1 MDTITSTPSSP
12 PDAGTTRSRP
22 YRLRWVVAA
31 VVLAANLMDVLDATI
46 VNVAGPSVHR
56 DLGGGASTLQWLSA
70 AYTLAFAVLLIAGAR
85 LGDIFG
91 RRRLFLIGSA
101 GFTLF
106 SAASAAAPTI
116 GVLIAFRALQGAS
129 GALMIPQGFG
139 LMKQVFT
146 DDAELGKAFGL
157 FGPATGVPM
166 LAAPIVAG
174 ALIDANL
181 WGIGWRLVFL
191 INVPIGVLA
200 LALAIRS
207 LPRGATHPDVK
218 LDLRGVGLVGLA
230 LVAIIYP
237 LIQGRTDGWPAWCFA
252 MLAAGAVLLFV
263 FLRYERR
270 RGNDALI
277 EPRLLSNRAYLSGTA
292 VALAFFGAFS
302 GLLLCISLYG
312 QLGEGWSPIHAGL
325 TLTPMV
331 VGMILGM
338 VGSNAAV
345 SRLGRHLFHIGIL
358 LIVAGTAGLALTL
371 TGAGTASTWDLVPS
385 LFFVGVGVG
394 ASIGQLFRFIL
405 TSVSMDEVGSA
416 SGVLEAVQQLSSAL
430 GVAVLGSI
438 FFSAFDHHLPP
449 DALQITAW
457 ACLAPLAAA
466 FLLVFRLPVFSS
478 VVAVRQK
485 VRDEICDVRR
495 SLLSDIVSAIGD
507 DHAP

>member
-1 MDTITSTPSSP
+1 MDTATVIPPSPAVAGATSKP
-12 PDAGTTRSRP
+12 P

-31 VVLAANLMDVLDATI
+31 VVLAANVMDLLDATI
-46 VNVAGPSVHR
+46 VNVAGPSIHR

-70 AYTLAFAVLLIAGAR
+70 GYTLAFAVLLIAGAR

-116 GVLIAFRALQGAS
+116 GALIAFRALQGGF

-139 LMKQVFT
+139 LMKQVF
-146 DDAELGKAFGL
+146 DDEAEMDKALGL
-157 FGPATGVPM
+157 FGPATGVPL
-166 LAAPIVAG
+166 LAAPIIAG

-191 INVPIGVLA
+191 INVPIGVVA
-200 LALAIRS
+200 LAFAFHS
-207 LPRGATHPDVK
+207 LPRGAAHPAVK
-218 LDLRGVGLVGLA
+218 LDVGGVLLVGLA

-237 LIQGRTDGWPAWCFA
+237 LIQGRTEGWPAWCFA

-270 RGNDALI
+270 RGHDPLI
-277 EPRLLSNRAYLSGTA
+277 EPTLLTNRTYLSGVA
-292 VALAFFGAFS
+292 VALALFGAFG

-338 VGSNAAV
+338 IGSNAAV
-345 SRLGRHLFHIGIL
+345 SRLGRHLLHIGIL
-358 LIVAGTAGLALTL
+358 LIAAGTAGLALTL
-371 TGAGTASTWDLVPS
+371 MGARTASTWDLAPG
-385 LFFVGVGVG
+385 LFFIGAGVG
-394 ASIGQLFRFIL
+394 ATIGQLFQFIL
-405 TSVSMDEVGSA
+405 TSVNMDEVGSA
-416 SGVLEAVQQLSSAL
+416 SGVFEAVQQLSTAL

-449 DALQITAW
+449 EALQITAW

-466 FLLVFRLPVFSS
+466 FLLVFRLPM
-478 VVAVRQK
+478 
-485 VRDEICDVRR
+485 
-495 SLLSDIVSAIGD
+495 
-507 DHAP
+507 HAREQRAH

>member
-1 MDTITSTPSSP
+1 
-12 PDAGTTRSRP
+12 
-22 YRLRWVVAA
+22 
-31 VVLAANLMDVLDATI
+31 
-46 VNVAGPSVHR
+46 
-56 DLGGGASTLQWLSA
+56 
-70 AYTLAFAVLLIAGAR
+70 VLLIAGGR

-101 GFTLF
+101 GFTLL

-116 GVLIAFRALQGAS
+116 EVLIAFRALQGAF

-139 LMKQVFT
+139 LMKQAFT
-146 DDAELGKAFGL
+146 DDDELGKAFGL
-157 FGPATGVPM
+157 FGPATGLPM

-191 INVPIGVLA
+191 INVPIGA
-200 LALAIRS
+200 LTLPLAIRS

-218 LDLRGVGLVGLA
+218 LDIGGVGLVGVA

-237 LIQGRTDGWPAWCFA
+237 LIQGRTEGWPVWCFA
-252 MLAAGAVLLFV
+252 MLAAGGVLLFV

-270 RGNDALI
+270 RGTDALI
-277 EPRLLSNRAYLSGTA
+277 EPTLLTNRTYLSGTA

-302 GLLLCISLYG
+302 GLLLCISLFG

-325 TLTPMV
+325 TLTPMF

-345 SRLGRHLFHIGIL
+345 GRLGRHLFHIGIL
-358 LIVAGTAGLALTL
+358 LIAAGTAGLALTV
-371 TGAGTASTWDLVPS
+371 TGARTASTWDLIPS
-385 LFFVGVGVG
+385 LFFIGVGVG

-430 GVAVLGSI
+430 GVAVLGTI
-438 FFSAFDHHLPP
+438 FFSAVGNHLPP

-466 FLLVFRLPVFSS
+466 FLLVFRLP
-478 VVAVRQK
+478 R
-485 VRDEICDVRR
+485 
-495 SLLSDIVSAIGD
+495 
-507 DHAP
+507 HAREEQAH

>member
-1 MDTITSTPSSP
+1 MSFRSDPIPVPEELIDTATGAPSSP
-12 PDAGTTRSRP
+12 ADAGASSPRP

-56 DLGGGASTLQWLSA
+56 DLGGSASTLQWLSA

-85 LGDIFG
+85 LGDIYG

-101 GFTLF
+101 GFTLS

-116 GVLIAFRALQGAS
+116 EVLIAFRALQGAF

-191 INVPIGVLA
+191 VNVPIGA
-200 LALAIRS
+200 LTLPLAIRA
-207 LPRGATHPDVK
+207 LPRGATHRGVK
-218 LDLRGVGLVGLA
+218 LDLGGVGLVGVA

-237 LIQGRTDGWPAWCFA
+237 LIQGRAEGWPAWCCA

-270 RGNDALI
+270 RRRDALI
-277 EPRLLSNRAYLSGTA
+277 EPTLLTNRTYLSGTA

-302 GLLLCISLYG
+302 GLLLCISLFG
-312 QLGEGWSPIHAGL
+312 QLGEGWSPVHAGL

-358 LIVAGTAGLALTL
+358 LIAAGTAGLALTV
-371 TGAGTASTWDLVPS
+371 TGAHTASTWDLAPS
-385 LFFVGVGVG
+385 LFFIGVGVG

-430 GVAVLGSI
+430 GVAVLGTI
-438 FFSAFDHHLPP
+438 FFSAFGDHLPP

-466 FLLVFRLPVFSS
+466 FLLVFRLPM
-478 VVAVRQK
+478 
-485 VRDEICDVRR
+485 
-495 SLLSDIVSAIGD
+495 
-507 DHAP
+507 HAREEQAH